1 MFMQLL
7 LQCLLMEDL
16 FGPYFNWATLN
27 KLVRFTLQNAFYKN
41 YSPYRYLK

>member
-27 KLVRFTLQNAFYKN
+27 KLVRFALQNAF
-41 YSPYRYLK
+41 LKVKLLTGI

>member
-16 FGPYFNWATLN
+16 FGPYFKRATLN
-27 KLVRFTLQNAFYKN
+27 KLVRFALQNAFYKN
-41 YSPYRYLK
+41 YPPYRYLK